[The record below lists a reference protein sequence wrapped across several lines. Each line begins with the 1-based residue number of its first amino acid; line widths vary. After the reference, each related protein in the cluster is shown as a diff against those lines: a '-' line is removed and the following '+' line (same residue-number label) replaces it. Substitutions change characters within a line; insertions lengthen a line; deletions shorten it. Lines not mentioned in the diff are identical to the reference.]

1 MQSYL
6 KSIRNKK
13 VNWIGFD
20 VMLVSKDL
28 ALLSNHYRYYPYH
41 YAPFLSDVRNVSS
54 LTLTFDLGKPFMP
67 FEQLLGV
74 LPSASKDLLPQCY
87 QVPHTLHVPV
97 SQCLLETLPHLLTS
111 SQHLMTSPGSHCWVL
126 PTRLQNGPERQTA
139 GVGSRGAHPVYR
151 RGALNICIHCVSHH
165 NSCDGSAVSWYDCV
179 CIRNAC

>member
-1 MQSYL
+1 MLISNVCYDRKPPLKLLLLLTSTYYYKYGKMIGLFCVPKTTLILINALLRLIMQSYL
-6 KSIRNKK
+6 KSTRNKK

-97 SQCLLETLPHLLTS
+97 MSVFVRNSPSFTDFFTASDDITGLT
-111 SQHLMTSPGSHCWVL
+111 HC
-126 PTRLQNGPERQTA
+126 
-139 GVGSRGAHPVYR
+139 
-151 RGALNICIHCVSHH
+151 
-165 NSCDGSAVSWYDCV
+165 
-179 CIRNAC
+179 